1 MKTFACFVAIFSS
14 SLPASSLRIPQLP
27 AALELVASSI
37 SGLLEI
43 RRYLLRVLFR
53 RILRFRVDIRIPYI
67 LRLACGAHLS
77 KALAQHVTACRSSQV
92 PRAYRNPDTSK
103 RTASGSRTCATED
116 PPLLGKVREHRVL
129 AMLEALPTHAV
140 AAALIAT
147 IHARLTDKKE
157 HGQLWW
163 PLRNLRIRMN
173 DHCHEHLTC
182 FCCVGSTARSS
193 GRIVGHNS
201 REASLWSGVGTPNI
215 STRLLCT
222 LAPTANC
229 LSGMFLLCTDRLD
242 PSSQSEESK
251 GNVPAHCRRETDI
264 GLRLADPAM
273 RVAL

>member
-1 MKTFACFVAIFSS
+1 MKTFACFVAKIFSS

-37 SGLLEI
+37 PGLLEI
-43 RRYLLRVLFR
+43 RRYL
-53 RILRFRVDIRIPYI
+53 RFRVDIRMPY
-67 LRLACGAHLS
+67 LPKLACGAHLS

-103 RTASGSRTCATED
+103 RSASGSRTCATED
-116 PPLLGKVREHRVL
+116 SPLLGKVREHRVL

-147 IHARLTDKKE
+147 IHARLTNNKE

-163 PLRNLRIRMN
+163 PLRNLRIRLN

-229 LSGMFLLCTDRLD
+229 LPGIFLLCTDRLD
-242 PSSQSEESK
+242 LALNRKKAKAMCQPLQEGNRHRLKTCRSCRAGSSL
-251 GNVPAHCRRETDI
+251 N
-264 GLRLADPAM
+264 
-273 RVAL
+273 